1 MKNLILF
8 TVFGV
13 LIVIVIKAKPFLSNP
28 TLWFALA
35 IIGFGICI
43 QGFVYNMLNN
53 NPVFRFDQDKYGKMF
68 VSEYFMRGMRQ
79 QYAGEGYIVSALSL
93 VFGMALLGL
102 AKANTIVKTPTQRRV
117 FIALLIIL
125 CFGVL

>member
-1 MKNLILF
+1 
-8 TVFGV
+8 
-13 LIVIVIKAKPFLSNP
+13 
-28 TLWFALA
+28 
-35 IIGFGICI
+35 
-43 QGFVYNMLNN
+43 MLNN

-102 AKANTIVKTPTQRRV
+102 AKANTIAKTPT
-117 FIALLIIL
+117 
-125 CFGVL
+125 